1 MVGFLINS
9 KKMVFNRR
17 FNEGTVLYKIL
28 IGYKLIF
35 KILKATYVLN
45 ILMGI
50 ISLAKGKIVLCQV
63 AFASRAILII
73 LYLTITERQREK
85 NERKK

>member
-1 MVGFLINS
+1 
-9 KKMVFNRR
+9 MVFNRR

-45 ILMGI
+45 ILTY
-50 ISLAKGKIVLCQV
+50 AV
-63 AFASRAILII
+63 
-73 LYLTITERQREK
+73 K
-85 NERKK
+85 NDGNN